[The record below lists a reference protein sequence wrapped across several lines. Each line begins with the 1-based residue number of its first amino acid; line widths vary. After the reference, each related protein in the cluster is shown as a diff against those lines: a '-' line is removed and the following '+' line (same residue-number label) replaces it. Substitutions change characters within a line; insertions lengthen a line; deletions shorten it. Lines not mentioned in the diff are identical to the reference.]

1 MMLIGAS
8 ASTAPRRMSASVRV
22 CSSAF
27 GEAVGKAVALGD
39 LGQAALAQRLDHLL
53 EPDLR
58 LVQLGGD
65 LAHPVL
71 APDAGGATILAQ
83 IGPR

>member
-1 MMLIGAS
+1 
-8 ASTAPRRMSASVRV
+8 MSASVRV

-65 LAHPVL
+65 AHLAHSVL
-71 APDAGGATILAQ
+71 APDAGEATILAQ